1 MSTSTALPK
10 QYDPSEV
17 EPRWLRFWL
26 ENGFFHADE
35 SSPTVPYS
43 ITLSSPNVTG
53 SLHIGHALGSTM

>member
-1 MSTSTALPK
+1 VTTSSALPK

-35 SSPTVPYS
+35 AAANVP
-43 ITLSSPNVTG
+43 
-53 SLHIGHALGSTM
+53 